1 MVWGVDRPDRGV
13 HLDPGEAY
21 LKSVSFSSLRTERDD
36 EAYTPGESC
45 PGSIV
50 NGSYGVPE
58 LDDGPRGDF
67 DELCE
72 DVV

>member
-13 HLDPGEAY
+13 HLDPGDAY
-21 LKSVSFSSLRTERDD
+21 LSGSLSSLRTERDD
-36 EAYTPGESC
+36 EAYIPGESC